1 MEITSDLVKTL
12 RERSGCGMM
21 DCKKALTETSGDI
34 DKAID
39 LLRKKG
45 IAKAAS
51 KSGRVAC
58 EGIVDS
64 YIHTNNKI
72 GVLLEVN
79 CETDFVARN
88 DDFKA
93 FVRNIS
99 LQIAASNPRFIKRDE
114 VPSEVLE
121 HEKEI
126 LKSQVIAE
134 GKPAHI
140 ADKIVEGKLEKFFI
154 DSCLIDQ
161 PFVKDPSKKIDAL
174 IKENIAKFGE
184 NIVINRFIRY
194 HVGEKN

>member
-1 MEITSDLVKTL
+1 MITSEQVKIL

-21 DCKKALTETSGDI
+21 DCKSALTETAGDI
-34 DKAID
+34 DRAID

-58 EGIVDS
+58 EGMIDS

-72 GVLLEVN
+72 GVMLEVN

-88 DDFKA
+88 ADFRS
-93 FVRNIS
+93 FVRDVA
-99 LQIAASNPRFIKRDE
+99 LQIAASNPKYIKRDE
-114 VPSEVLE
+114 VPASVIEN
-121 HEKEI
+121 EKEI

-140 ADKIVEGKLEKFFI
+140 AEKIVEGKLEKYFI
-154 DSCLIDQ
+154 DFCLLDQ
-161 PFVKDPSKKIDAL
+161 PYVKDASKKIDDL

-184 NIVINRFIRY
+184 NIVISRFTRY